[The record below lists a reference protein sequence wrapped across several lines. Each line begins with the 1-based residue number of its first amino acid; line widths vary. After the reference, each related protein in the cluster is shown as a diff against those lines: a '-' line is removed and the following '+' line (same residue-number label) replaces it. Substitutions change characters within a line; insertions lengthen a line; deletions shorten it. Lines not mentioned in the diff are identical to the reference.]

1 MLVDSSV
8 PVNDNDV
15 MCLEWLAERGVP
27 SAIVFTKADKKDA
40 DRRGAVAATADEDE
54 DGGGR
59 AQSRIEKKAGNM
71 RRFYE
76 RLLVRP

>member
-1 MLVDSSV
+1 
-8 PVNDNDV
+8 

-40 DRRGAVAATADEDE
+40 ERRNAGNAIVDDEGDGGR
-54 DGGGR
+54 GGGR